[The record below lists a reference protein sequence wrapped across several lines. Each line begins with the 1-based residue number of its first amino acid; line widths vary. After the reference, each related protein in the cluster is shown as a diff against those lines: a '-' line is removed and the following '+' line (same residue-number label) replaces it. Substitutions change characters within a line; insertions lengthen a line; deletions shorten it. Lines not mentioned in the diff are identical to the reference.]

1 MRIPAS
7 ASPFRRSA
15 GPISPSARGL
25 CAALLLA
32 ALPAARALAAEP
44 PAAPPSAEIPAPIQ
58 DNSFL
63 VEEAY
68 NQEAGVVQHINTF
81 GRARGGGWA
90 YSFTQE
96 WPAPSLRHQLSFT
109 LPFSGGDGARGREVG
124 DVALNYRYQWLGGG
138 DARVAF
144 APRLSLLLPTGS
156 TEEGRGAGSAGFQVN
171 LPLSYAVAP
180 RWAGHSNA
188 GATFTPSAE
197 NAAGKKGDTWG
208 YNLAQSLIWEATP
221 RFNVMLEAA
230 WQRAESVS
238 DRGSVEGEESFLL
251 SPGIRWAYDFPS
263 GLQIVPGLAFPIGVG
278 PSDGERQVFLYLSFE
293 HPFL

>member
-1 MRIPAS
+1 METTLPSHATGRRLLAAFLLAS
-7 ASPFRRSA
+7 
-15 GPISPSARGL
+15 
-25 CAALLLA
+25 LA
-32 ALPAARALAAEP
+32 ALPVAGQAAGEER
-44 PAAPPSAEIPAPIQ
+44 APIQ

-81 GRARGGGWA
+81 SRARGGGWA

-96 WPAPSLRHQLSFT
+96 WPAPGLRHQLSFS
-109 LPFSGGDGARGREVG
+109 LPFSGGDGAEGRRIG

-144 APRLSLLLPTGS
+144 APRFSLLLPTGS
-156 TEEGRGAGSAGFQVN
+156 VEDGRGAGSTGLQVN
-171 LPLSYAVAP
+171 LPLSYALAP
-180 RWAGHSNA
+180 GWSGHSNA

-197 NAAGKKGDTWG
+197 NGAGAEADTWG

-238 DRGSVEGEESFLL
+238 DRGLAEGEESFFL
-251 SPGIRWAYDFPS
+251 SPGIRWAHDFAN

-278 PSDGERQVFLYLSFE
+278 PSDGERQVFVYLSFE